1 MNKAIWIAVAIG
13 TVIAVATLVFL
24 YGRMPQLPET
34 EGTAAPQPSAPAPRA
49 AAEPPAAE
57 PDIRY
62 PIPVPEVTEPPP
74 PLPAL
79 DESDE
84 AIRDSLAQS
93 FGETHVEAFLIP
105 TQIIR
110 HFVATID
117 SLDRNPVPLHFRPIK
132 YVPGLPVV
140 KAEGDRISLSPDNA
154 KRYAPFISAL
164 RAAGG
169 KQFADLYLRY
179 YPLFQKAYEDLGYPD
194 RYFNDRLI
202 NVMDHLLAAPEIEG
216 PIELVQPKV
225 LYQFADPEI
234 EKRSWGQK
242 ALIRMGPANA
252 AAVKEKLREIRGL
265 IAVKAEMP

>member
-1 MNKAIWIAVAIG
+1 MKKVIRVAAAIA
-13 TVIAVATLVFL
+13 TVIAVAAVF
-24 YGRMPQLPET
+24 YFYARMPQLAEPAS
-34 EGTAAPQPSAPAPRA
+34 TAPPQPSVLAPDVV
-49 AAEPPAAE
+49 EPPAAVPE
-57 PDIRY
+57 VRY
-62 PIPVPEVTEPPP
+62 PIPEPEVTEPPLS
-74 PLPAL
+74 LPAL

-84 AIRDSLAQS
+84 AMRDSLAQS
-93 FGETHVEAFLIP
+93 FGEAPVEAFLIP

-117 SLDRNPVPLHFRPIK
+117 SLDRDPVPLHFRPIK
-132 YVPGLPVV
+132 HVSGLPVV
-140 KAEGDRISLSPDNA
+140 EADGDRISLSRDDA

-164 RAAGG
+164 RAAGA
-169 KQFADLYLRY
+169 KPFADLYLST

-202 NVMDHLLAAPEIEG
+202 QVMDHLLATPEIEG

-225 LYQFADPEI
+225 LYQFADPEL

-242 ALIRMGPANA
+242 ALIRMGTANA

-265 IAVKAEMP
+265 ISVKAESP

>member
-1 MNKAIWIAVAIG
+1 MNRAIWIVVAIG

-34 EGTAAPQPSAPAPRA
+34 PGTAAPPPSAPAPR

-62 PIPVPEVTEPPP
+62 PIPAPEVTEP

-79 DESDE
+79 DESDG

-93 FGETHVEAFLIP
+93 FSETHVEAFLIP

-117 SLDRNPVPLHFRPIK
+117 SLDREPVPLHFRPIK
-132 YVPGLPVV
+132 HVPGLPVV
-140 KAEGDRISLSPDNA
+140 KAEGDRISLSRDNA

-164 RAAGG
+164 RAAGA

-179 YPLFQKAYEDLGYPD
+179 YPLFQKAYEDLGYPE

-202 NVMDHLLAAPEIEG
+202 DVMDHLLAAPEIEG

-225 LYQFADPEI
+225 LYRFADPEL

-252 AAVKEKLREIRGL
+252 AAVKEKLREIRDL

>member
-1 MNKAIWIAVAIG
+1 MNKAVWISVAIAALIAG
-13 TVIAVATLVFL
+13 TALVFF
-24 YGRMPQLPET
+24 YGRLPQLPET
-34 EGTAAPQPSAPAPRA
+34 GGTAAPEPSAPAPPA
-49 AAEPPAAE
+49 PEPPAAE

-62 PIPVPEVTEPPP
+62 PIPGPEVAGPPR

-79 DESDE
+79 DESDGG
-84 AIRDSLAQS
+84 IRDSLAQS

-117 SLDRNPVPLHFRPIK
+117 SLDRDPVPLHFRPLK
-132 YVPGLPVV
+132 HVPGLPVV
-140 KAEGDRISLSPDNA
+140 KAEGDRISLSLDNG

-164 RAAGG
+164 RAADA
-169 KQFADLYLRY
+169 KQFVDLYLRY

-202 NVMDHLLAAPEIEG
+202 DIMDHLLAAPEIEG

-225 LYQFADPEI
+225 LYRFADPEL

-252 AAVKEKLREIRGL
+252 AAVKEKLREIRDS
-265 IAVKAEMP
+265 IAVRSEMP

>member
-1 MNKAIWIAVAIG
+1 MNKAIWIVVAIA
-13 TVIAVATLVFL
+13 TLIAVATLVFL
-24 YGRMPQLPET
+24 YGRIPPLPET
-34 EGTAAPQPSAPAPRA
+34 EGTAAPQPSAPAPP

-62 PIPVPEVTEPPP
+62 PIPAPEVTEPPP

-79 DESDE
+79 EESDG

-117 SLDRNPVPLHFRPIK
+117 SLDRDPVPLHFRPIK
-132 YVPGLPVV
+132 HVPGLSVV
-140 KAEGDRISLSPDNA
+140 KTEGDRISLSPDNA

-164 RAAGG
+164 RAAGA
-169 KQFADLYLRY
+169 KPFADLYLRY
-179 YPLFQKAYEDLGYPD
+179 YPLFQKAYEDLGYPE

-202 NVMDHLLAAPEIEG
+202 DVMDYLLAAPEIEG

-225 LYQFADPEI
+225 LYQFADPEL

-252 AAVKEKLREIRGL
+252 AAVKEKLREIRDL
-265 IAVKAEMP
+265 IAVKAETP

>member
-1 MNKAIWIAVAIG
+1 MNRAIWIVGAIA
-13 TVIAVATLVFL
+13 TLIAVGTLVFF
-24 YGRMPQLPET
+24 YGRVPQLPET
-34 EGTAAPQPSAPAPRA
+34 EDTAAPQPSAPAPR

-62 PIPVPEVTEPPP
+62 PIPAPEVTETPP

-79 DESDE
+79 DESDG
-84 AIRDSLAQS
+84 AIRESLAQG
-93 FGETHVEAFLIP
+93 FGETLVEAFLVP

-132 YVPGLPVV
+132 HVPGLPVV
-140 KAEGDRISLSPDNA
+140 KAEGDRISLSRDDA
-154 KRYAPFISAL
+154 KRYALFISAL
-164 RAAGG
+164 RAAGA

-179 YPLFQKAYEDLGYPD
+179 YSLFQKAYEDLGYPD

-202 NVMDHLLAAPEIEG
+202 DVMDHLLAAPEIEG

-225 LYQFADPEI
+225 LYQFADPEL

-242 ALIRMGPANA
+242 TLIRMGPENA
-252 AAVKEKLREIRGL
+252 AAVKEKLREIRDL
-265 IAVKAEMP
+265 LAVEAEMP

>member
-1 MNKAIWIAVAIG
+1 MNKAIWIVAAIA
-13 TVIAVATLVFL
+13 TVIAVGTLVFL
-24 YGRMPQLPET
+24 YGPMPQLPET
-34 EGTAAPQPSAPAPRA
+34 EDTAAPQPSAPAPP

-62 PIPVPEVTEPPP
+62 PIPAPEVTGPPP

-79 DESDE
+79 DESDG
-84 AIRDSLAQS
+84 AIRDSLAQG
-93 FGETHVEAFLIP
+93 FGETHVEAFLVP

-117 SLDRNPVPLHFRPIK
+117 SLDRDPVPLHFRPIK

-140 KAEGDRISLSPDNA
+140 KAEGDRISLSRDNA

-164 RAAGG
+164 RAAGA
-169 KQFADLYLRY
+169 KQLADLYLRY
-179 YPLFQKAYEDLGYPD
+179 YPLFQKVYEDLGYPD

-202 NVMDHLLAAPEIEG
+202 DVMDHLLAAPEIEG

-225 LYQFADPEI
+225 LYQFADPEL

-252 AAVKEKLREIRGL
+252 AAVKEKLREIRDL